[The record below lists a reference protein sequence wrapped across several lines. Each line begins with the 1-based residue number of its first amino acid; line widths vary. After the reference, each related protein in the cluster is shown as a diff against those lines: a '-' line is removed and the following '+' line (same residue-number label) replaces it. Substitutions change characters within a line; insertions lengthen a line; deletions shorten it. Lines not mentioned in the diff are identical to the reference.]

1 MKNMSEIEEQCRTY
15 CNHIP
20 KFNIDSESI
29 KKLGEKLKK
38 TRVEATKFYGG
49 DSEEPYL
56 TLEREVEEEP
66 TEPSWLEEISMLSE
80 ESINAIKFYLDSGIF
95 TLNEMKTIVHGF
107 VERTRAIN
115 TNIANTIQSEN
126 ASKLYENA
134 IKHIKET
141 SLGSMT

>member
-29 KKLGEKLKK
+29 KKLKK
-38 TRVEATKFYGG
+38 TRVEATKLYGG

>member
-66 TEPSWLEEISMLSE
+66 MDPSWLEEISMLSE
-80 ESINAIKFYLDSGIF
+80 ESVDAIKFYLDSGMF
-95 TLNEMKTIVHGF
+95 TLNEMRTIVHGF
-107 VERTRAIN
+107 VERTRTIN
-115 TNIANTIQSEN
+115 IDNATQLEN
-126 ASKLYENA
+126 ASKLYENT